1 MLLPKL
7 LLLAAVRAKDPTA
20 TELREYADLFR
31 CGPVKLG
38 DRLATVKASQC
49 GDSLC
54 TQKASPQSACA
65 KRCARTRHC
74 GAVAYGDEEC
84 TLYRTGALNGST
96 SNACVASYRKTAR
109 PTTGE
114 VLHRFAPGLAY
125 RFFSVVDLKEKVYLL
140 ARDGLWPNAAPD
152 ERLLLWVTNEK
163 LELTS
168 EPAEVRLPLPEGV
181 EERPAHNFAAIIRD
195 GRVHGFG
202 GRARGGTVLPRDFQR
217 RGVHYFPP
225 SHQPL
230 TFETGSIRITGRHA
244 GCQELRR
251 TPVTCE
257 WDGKLSA
264 ALFGSGVALFG
275 RLNTAHGRRWVQVA
289 VSNEIEGAFSAFE
302 PIRITGWN
310 GCRVRRAS
318 IYYIVVEKNPVD
330 TNTLIGLFP
339 MHEERRCY
347 LALSFSCDAVHW
359 STPKPLID
367 LGCSREA
374 GRVRDYPADGLVVR
388 DDVVYYYIHQ
398 DMPTSNLVVNQD
410 IPRDGSALVR
420 HALDIN
426 WLRNASRDALVDLGG
441 SMTCEAAL
449 KDITAPFRGA
459 VFDEAKGIHQ
469 DRLPQCTR
477 EDRLA
482 HVAEVQ
488 KSAEEVR
495 RERARLE
502 DKFRNNHVTL

>member
-1 MLLPKL
+1 MAPRRTHASHPSERTT
-7 LLLAAVRAKDPTA
+7 AA
-20 TELREYADLFR
+20 
-31 CGPVKLG
+31 
-38 DRLATVKASQC
+38 
-49 GDSLC
+49 
-54 TQKASPQSACA
+54 
-65 KRCARTRHC
+65 
-74 GAVAYGDEEC
+74 
-84 TLYRTGALNGST
+84 
-96 SNACVASYRKTAR
+96 
-109 PTTGE
+109 TGE
-114 VLHRFAPGLAY
+114 VLHRFAWAWPTASS
-125 RFFSVVDLKEKVYLL
+125 RSSTSKRKCTSS

-152 ERLLLWVTNEK
+152 ERLLLWATNER
-163 LELTS
+163 LELTN

-181 EERPAHNFAAIIRD
+181 EERPAHNFAAIIKD

-202 GRARGGTVLPRDFQR
+202 GRARGGTVLPKAYRQ

-318 IYYIVVEKNPVD
+318 IYYIVVERNPVD
-330 TNTLIGLFP
+330 TNTSMGLFP

-388 DDVVYYYIHQ
+388 GDVVYYYIHS

-410 IPRDGSALVR
+410 IPRDGSAPRAARARCKVGSS
-420 HALDIN
+420 
-426 WLRNASRDALVDLGG
+426 NASREALVDLGG
-441 SMTCEAAL
+441 ATVCENAL
-449 KDITAPFRGA
+449 KDINAPFRGA
-459 VFDEAKGIHQ
+459 VFDGRGIHQ

-482 HVAEVQ
+482 HVAEVR
-488 KSAEEVR
+488 SADEVL

-502 DKFRNNHVTL
+502 EKFRNHQCDTASL

>member
-1 MLLPKL
+1 MRLPKL

-20 TELREYADLFR
+20 TELKEYADLFR
-31 CGPVKLG
+31 CGSVKLG
-38 DRLATVKASQC
+38 DQLATVKRDAAC

-54 TQKASPQSACA
+54 TQKASPRDACA

-84 TLYRTGALNGST
+84 VLYRTGALNGT
-96 SNACVASYRKTAR
+96 RNACVASFRTNER
-109 PTTGE
+109 PAAGE

-152 ERLLLWVTNEK
+152 ERLWMWATNER
-163 LELTS
+163 LELTT
-168 EPAEVRLPLPEGV
+168 EPAEVRLPLPAGV
-181 EERPAHNFAAIIRD
+181 EERPAHNFAAIIKD

-202 GRARGGTVLPRDFQR
+202 GRARGGTVLPKAYQQ

-289 VSNEIEGAFSAFE
+289 VSDSIEGAFSAFE

-318 IYYIVVEKNPVD
+318 IYYIVVERNPVD
-330 TNTLIGLFP
+330 ANQLMGLFP

-359 STPKPLID
+359 STPKPLVD

-388 DDVVYYYIHQ
+388 DDVVYYYVHR

-426 WLRNASRDALVDLGG
+426 WLRNASRDALADLGG
-441 SMTCEAAL
+441 SITCEAAL

-459 VFDEAKGIHQ
+459 VFDERGIHQ

-482 HVAEVQ
+482 HVAEVR
-488 KSAEEVR
+488 SADEVL

-502 DKFRNNHVTL
+502 DKFRNHQSVTSL

>member
-1 MLLPKL
+1 MLLL
-7 LLLAAVRAKDPTA
+7 LLLAASTRAKDPTA
-20 TELREYADLFR
+20 TELKEYADLFR
-31 CGPVKLG
+31 CGSVKLG
-38 DRLATVKASQC
+38 DQLATLKAGQC

-54 TQKASPQSACA
+54 TQKASPRDACA

-84 TLYRTGALNGST
+84 TLYRTGALNGT
-96 SNACVASYRKTAR
+96 SNACVASFRTNER
-109 PTTGE
+109 PAAGE

-152 ERLLLWVTNEK
+152 ERLWMWATNAR

-181 EERPAHNFAAIIRD
+181 EERPAHNFAAIIKD

-202 GRARGGTVLPRDFQR
+202 GRARGGTVLPKNFAA

-225 SHQPL
+225 SQNPL

-289 VSNEIEGAFSAFE
+289 VTDSIEGAFSAFE

-318 IYYIVVEKNPVD
+318 IYYIVVERNPVD
-330 TNTLIGLFP
+330 ATTLIGLFP
-339 MHEERRCY
+339 MHEERRCTFF
-347 LALSFSCDAVHW
+347 LHAWGRGLSV
-359 STPKPLID
+359 
-367 LGCSREA
+367 
-374 GRVRDYPADGLVVR
+374 
-388 DDVVYYYIHQ
+388 
-398 DMPTSNLVVNQD
+398 
-410 IPRDGSALVR
+410 
-420 HALDIN
+420 
-426 WLRNASRDALVDLGG
+426 
-441 SMTCEAAL
+441 
-449 KDITAPFRGA
+449 
-459 VFDEAKGIHQ
+459 
-469 DRLPQCTR
+469 
-477 EDRLA
+477 
-482 HVAEVQ
+482 
-488 KSAEEVR
+488 
-495 RERARLE
+495 
-502 DKFRNNHVTL
+502 

>member
-7 LLLAAVRAKDPTA
+7 LLLAATTRAKDPTA
-20 TELREYADLFR
+20 TELREYAELFR
-31 CGPVKLG
+31 CGSVKLG
-38 DRLATVKASQC
+38 DKLATVKRDAAC

-54 TQKASPQSACA
+54 TQKASPRDACA

-74 GAVAYGDEEC
+74 GAVAYSNEEC
-84 TLYRTGALNGST
+84 TLYRTGALNGT
-96 SNACVASYRKTAR
+96 SNACVASYRTTPR
-109 PTTGE
+109 PSRGE
-114 VLHRFAPGLAY
+114 VLYRFAPGLAY

-152 ERLLLWVTNEK
+152 ERLWMWATNAR
-163 LELTS
+163 LELAS

-181 EERPAHNFAAIIRD
+181 EERPAHNFATIIKDR
-195 GRVHGFG
+195 RVHGFG
-202 GRARGGTVLPRDFQR
+202 GRARGGTVLPKAYQR

-225 SHQPL
+225 SQDPL

-388 DDVVYYYIHQ
+388 DDVVYYYIHS
-398 DMPTSNLVVNQD
+398 DMPTSNLVLNQD

-420 HALDIN
+420 HALSVN

-441 SMTCEAAL
+441 ATVCEMAL
-449 KDITAPFRGA
+449 NDINAPFRGA
-459 VFDEAKGIHQ
+459 VFDDRGIHQ

-482 HVAEVQ
+482 HVAEVR
-488 KSAEEVR
+488 SADEVL

>member
-74 GAVAYGDEEC
+74 GAVAYSSEEC

-96 SNACVASYRKTAR
+96 LNACVASFR
-109 PTTGE
+109 TTERHTKGE

-152 ERLLLWVTNEK
+152 ERLWMWVTNEK

-202 GRARGGTVLPRDFQR
+202 GRARGR
-217 RGVHYFPP
+217 RG
-225 SHQPL
+225 
-230 TFETGSIRITGRHA
+230 RGR
-244 GCQELRR
+244 
-251 TPVTCE
+251 
-257 WDGKLSA
+257 
-264 ALFGSGVALFG
+264 G
-275 RLNTAHGRRWVQVA
+275 RL
-289 VSNEIEGAFSAFE
+289 
-302 PIRITGWN
+302 
-310 GCRVRRAS
+310 
-318 IYYIVVEKNPVD
+318 
-330 TNTLIGLFP
+330 
-339 MHEERRCY
+339 
-347 LALSFSCDAVHW
+347 
-359 STPKPLID
+359 
-367 LGCSREA
+367 
-374 GRVRDYPADGLVVR
+374 
-388 DDVVYYYIHQ
+388 
-398 DMPTSNLVVNQD
+398 
-410 IPRDGSALVR
+410 
-420 HALDIN
+420 
-426 WLRNASRDALVDLGG
+426 
-441 SMTCEAAL
+441 
-449 KDITAPFRGA
+449 
-459 VFDEAKGIHQ
+459 
-469 DRLPQCTR
+469 
-477 EDRLA
+477 
-482 HVAEVQ
+482 
-488 KSAEEVR
+488 
-495 RERARLE
+495 
-502 DKFRNNHVTL
+502 